1 MFAAPAG
8 GRGRE
13 KRLGFAVS
21 HPDLAV
27 AGSDRGRRWD
37 GAAGAIGAGVVLA
50 VTMLAAIVFG
60 SVPASAGLTIVTL
73 FPAAGIDIRE
83 RRIPDVWVGAAAAVF
98 LAVSTLEWMI
108 GSTPAIGGT
117 LAGAIVVGGPI
128 LLLHLLSPAA
138 MGFGDVKA
146 AVVIGMAVGSLDWQL
161 GLVALTL
168 AAGSAAT
175 FGVLRRT
182 RTIAFGPFLVL
193 GGWLALV
200 GNSVW
205 LAPLADGR
213 AGT

>member
-1 MFAAPAG
+1 M
-8 GRGRE
+8 
-13 KRLGFAVS
+13 GFALS
-21 HPDLAV
+21 HPDLAH

-37 GAAGAIGAGVVLA
+37 GAIGAIGGGVVLA
-50 VTMLAAIVFG
+50 VAMLAAIVRG

-73 FPAAGIDIRE
+73 LPAAWIDIRE
-83 RRIPDVWVGAAAAVF
+83 RRLPDVWVGAAAAVF
-98 LAVSTLEWMI
+98 GVVSTIEWSI
-108 GSTPAIGGT
+108 GTTPTIGET
-117 LAGAIVVGGPI
+117 LAGALIVGGPI

-146 AVVIGMAVGSLDWQL
+146 GVVIGMAVGSLDWQL

-175 FGVLRRT
+175 VGVVRHT
-182 RTIAFGPFLVL
+182 PTIAFGPFLVL

-213 AGT
+213 VAP